1 MLLFG
6 AAAAGLVQGLA
17 GFGLGLVA
25 AVFWSGALAP
35 QVAAPL
41 VAICSLA
48 GQMLTIRTVARSI
61 DLRGTA
67 PMLLGGLA
75 GVPVGVA
82 LLPLIDPSTFR
93 LSVGVLLCL
102 YCPSM
107 LVLKSLPK
115 IRWGGGWAD
124 AAAGV
129 AGGIMGGI
137 AGLSGPAPT
146 IWCAVRGWD
155 RDRSRAAFQSFLIVA
170 QAAGLLGY
178 AVSGLLTREV
188 WRLSAWMLPFVL
200 APSLLGARLYGR
212 LGGEAFRRLILVVLL
227 ATGAVLVVKG
237 LH

>member
-25 AVFWSGALAP
+25 AAFWSGALTP

-75 GVPVGVA
+75 GVPAGVA
-82 LLPLIDPSTFR
+82 LLPLIDPATFR
-93 LSVGVLLCL
+93 LCVGLLLCF

-107 LVLKSLPK
+107 LALRSLPT

-129 AGGIMGGI
+129 VGGVMGGI

-170 QAAGLLGY
+170 QAAGLAGY
-178 AVSGLLTREV
+178 AFSGLLTRDV
-188 WRLSAWMLPFVL
+188 WRLAAWMLPFVL
-200 APSLLGARLYGR
+200 LSSLLGIRLYAR
-212 LGGEAFRRLILVVLL
+212 LGGEAFRRLILILLL
-227 ATGAVLVVKG
+227 ATGAVLVVEG
-237 LH
+237 LA